1 MLQKNIPFLFFLIT
15 LVSCQIE
22 QKQQAST
29 KIFKELNV
37 SSTGIS
43 FSNTLV
49 ENDSLNYFNYTSM
62 YSGGGV
68 SVGDI
73 NNDGL
78 EDLFFTGNMASNKLY
93 LNKGNLQFE
102 DITEKANI
110 GGDNRWYTGT
120 TMADVNGDGYLD
132 IYCAVS
138 GSFGSKENQLFI
150 NNGDSTFTEKA
161 QQFGVADSANSIQ
174 GTFFDYDKDGD
185 LDLYVAN
192 YPIANVNSS
201 NFTYINKMKNVAD
214 DESDK
219 LYRNDGGVFTNVSKE
234 AGVKTYGFS
243 YGVTASDVN
252 NDGWQDLYISS
263 DYSIPDY
270 FYINNGDGTFKEVIK
285 EAVSH
290 SAFYGMGVDISDF
303 NNDGFLDVFQADMD
317 ANNNR
322 RQKANMASMNPQ
334 LFWATVFSGFHYQYM
349 HNCMQLNTGVILNN
363 VPQFSNI
370 SRLTGTSSTDWSWG
384 PLFADFDNDGN
395 KDLFISNGIRREVNN
410 RDFFNTYSKNDET
423 GYSDLEKSLMIPSEK
438 IDNFIFKNNGN
449 LNFEKA
455 NIEWGI
461 EHEGFS
467 NGVVYADLDNDG
479 DLEIITNNI
488 DEPASVFENTSSEIN
503 NYISISFEGD
513 VTNKF
518 GLGNRVYITANGET
532 QLQELTLTRGY
543 QSSVAPKLHFGLHKA
558 KKIDELKVVWANG
571 KTEVLKNIDVN
582 QQLVFQESNAITES
596 NSEEIAATLFETVET
611 ENLPKHK
618 HTENIND
625 DFLKQVLLPHKMSQF
640 GPAIAVAD
648 VNNDGLDDLFIGG
661 AFDNNASLYFQN
673 STSFEKQTIEAIEK
687 DKLSEDIG
695 ALFFDADND
704 GDQDLYVVSGGYE
717 FASES
722 EMLQDRLYIN
732 NGKGD
737 FSKSE
742 NGLPEMRTSGSKVYP
757 IDFNNDGKQDLL
769 VLGRQIPGKYPTPT
783 NSYLLMN
790 KSTNEK
796 VVFED
801 VTNEFAKDFINL
813 GMATSAVITDVDND
827 DRQDI
832 IIVGEW
838 MPIKVFK
845 NTENGFTNISESLG
859 LTEDTAGWWW
869 SIEQGDFDNDGDMDY
884 IVGNNGLNYKYQAN
898 PTETFDIYVNDF
910 DKNNQNDI
918 VLSYYNEGKQ
928 FPVRGRSCSSEQIPS
943 IKSKFKN
950 YNTFSEATLIDV
962 YSEEK
967 LENALHYQVKSFA
980 SVYLENKGTTFVI
993 HQLPVEAQ
1001 LSSVN
1006 QILVEDYNKDGNLDF
1021 LIAGNLFVSEIE
1033 TPRNDAGFGYYFE
1046 GDGNGTFNPIPPTKS
1061 GFFTSGDVKD
1071 LAKIKIKGQDY
1082 IISVKNDD
1090 FLQFIKFNN

>member
-1 MLQKNIPFLFFLIT
+1 MI
-15 LVSCQIE
+15 LVSCKKE
-22 QKQQAST
+22 QQLASS
-29 KIFKELNV
+29 KIFKELNTT
-37 SSTGIS
+37 STGIN

-78 EDLFFTGNMASNKLY
+78 TDVFFTGNQTSNKLY

-102 DITEKANI
+102 DITEKAAV

-132 IYCAVS
+132 IYCAVA
-138 GSFGSKENQLFI
+138 GLFGSKENQLFI
-150 NNGDSTFTEKA
+150 NNGNGTFTEKA
-161 QQFGVADSANSIQ
+161 QEYGVADSANSTQ

-192 YPIANVNSS
+192 YPIANINSS
-201 NFTYINKMKNVAD
+201 NFEYKNKMQRVTDK
-214 DESDK
+214 ESDK
-219 LYRNDGGVFTNVSKE
+219 LYRNDGGIFTNVSE
-234 AGVKTYGFS
+234 ESGVKTYGFS

-252 NDGWQDLYISS
+252 NDGWPDLYISS

-290 SAFYGMGVDISDF
+290 SAFYGMGVDIADF
-303 NNDGFLDVFQADMD
+303 NNDGNLDVFQADMD

-334 LFWATVFSGFHYQYM
+334 LFWETVFSGFHYQYM
-349 HNCMQLNTGVILNN
+349 HNCMQLNTGVVVNN

-395 KDLFISNGIRREVNN
+395 KDLFISNGIRREINN
-410 RDFFNTYSKNDET
+410 RDFFNTYSKNDKT

-438 IDNFIFKNNGN
+438 IDNFIFKNTGN

-455 NIEWGI
+455 NAEWGI
-461 EHEGFS
+461 EHKGFS

-488 DEPASVFENTSSEIN
+488 DEPASVFENTSSDIN
-503 NYISISFEGD
+503 NFITVKFEGNSA
-513 VTNKF
+513 NKF
-518 GLGNRVYITANGET
+518 GLGNRVYVTTGNQT
-532 QLQELTLTRGY
+532 QLQELTLTRGF
-543 QSSVAPKLHFGLHKA
+543 QSSVAPKLHFGLHKSA
-558 KKIDELKVVWANG
+558 TIDELKVVWTDG
-571 KTEVLKNIDVN
+571 KIETLKNVN
-582 QQLVFQESNAITES
+582 ANQHLVFKHSNAAVEVTS
-596 NSEEIAATLFETVET
+596 NTNKQPLFETVQNNE
-611 ENLPKHK
+611 LPTHK
-618 HTENIND
+618 HVENTFD

-648 VNNDGLDDLFIGG
+648 VNNDGLDDFFIGG
-661 AFDNNASLYFQN
+661 AFDNVASMYLQTQTGFEQYQSN
-673 STSFEKQTIEAIEK
+673 FEKEK
-687 DKLSEDIG
+687 LNEDVG

-704 GDQDLYVVSGGYE
+704 GDKDLYVVSGGYE
-717 FASES
+717 FAPES

-732 NGKGD
+732 NGNSD
-737 FSKSE
+737 FTKAE
-742 NGLPEMRTSGSKVYP
+742 NSLPEMRTSGSKVYT
-757 IDFNNDGKQDLL
+757 IDFNKDGKQDLL
-769 VLGRQIPGKYPTPT
+769 VLGRQVPGKYPTPT
-783 NSYLLMN
+783 NSYLLLN
-790 KSTNEK
+790 KSSGQE

-801 VTNEFAKDFINL
+801 VTQQFAKDFLNL

-827 DRQDI
+827 DWLDI

-845 NTENGFTNISESLG
+845 NMKTEFKDISESAG

-869 SIEQGDFDNDGDMDY
+869 SIQQGDFDKDGDMDY

-898 PTETFDIYVNDF
+898 STETFDIYVNDF

-918 VLSYYNEGKQ
+918 VLGYYNEGKQ
-928 FPVRGRSCSSEQIPS
+928 FPVRGRSCSSQQIPS

-950 YNTFSEATLIDV
+950 YNTFSEATLVDV
-962 YSEEK
+962 YTKEK
-967 LENALHYQVKSFA
+967 LKNALHYQVKSFA
-980 SVYLENKGTTFVI
+980 SIYLENKNGKFTV

-1001 LSSVN
+1001 ISSIN

-1021 LIAGNLFVSEIE
+1021 VIAGNLFVSEIE

-1046 GDGNGTFNPIPPTKS
+1046 GNGNGTFNAVPPTES

-1071 LAKIKIKGQDY
+1071 LVQIQIKNQEY
-1082 IISVKNDD
+1082 IISVKNNNY
-1090 FLQFIKFNN
+1090 LQFIKLKN

>member
-1 MLQKNIPFLFFLIT
+1 MLQKSIFPLLFLLL
-15 LVSCQIE
+15 LVSCKKE
-22 QKQQAST
+22 QQVATT
-29 KIFKELNV
+29 KIFKELNAT
-37 SSTGIS
+37 STGIN
-43 FSNTLV
+43 FNNKLV

-62 YSGGGV
+62 YSGGGI

-78 EDLFFTGNMASNKLY
+78 VDIFFTGNMTSNKLY

-102 DITEKANI
+102 DITQKAAI

-138 GSFGSKENQLFI
+138 GLFGSKENQLFI
-150 NNGDSTFTEKA
+150 NNGDSTFTEMA
-161 QQFGVADSANSIQ
+161 QQYGVADSANSTQ

-192 YPIANVNSS
+192 YPIANINSS
-201 NFTYINKMKNVAD
+201 NFTYKNKMQRVTDK
-214 DESDK
+214 ESDK
-219 LYRNDGGVFTNVSKE
+219 LYRNDGGVFTNVSEE

-243 YGVTASDVN
+243 YGVTVGDVN
-252 NDGWQDLYISS
+252 NDGWPDLYISS

-285 EAVSH
+285 EAVAH
-290 SAFYGMGVDISDF
+290 SAFYGMGVDIADF
-303 NNDGFLDVFQADMD
+303 NNDGNLDVFQADMD

-334 LFWATVFSGFHYQYM
+334 LFWETVFSGFHYQYM
-349 HNCMQLNTGVILNN
+349 HNCMQLNTGVLKNN
-363 VPQFSNI
+363 IPQFSNI

-410 RDFFNTYSKNDET
+410 RDFFRKYSKNDDS
-423 GYSDLEKSLMIPSEK
+423 GYSDLEKSLLIPSEK

-455 NIEWGI
+455 NAEWGI

-479 DLEIITNNI
+479 DLEIITNNV
-488 DEPASVFENTSSEIN
+488 DELASVFENTSSEIN
-503 NYISISFEGD
+503 NYITVKFEGSSA
-513 VTNKF
+513 NKF
-518 GLGNRVYITANGET
+518 GLGNRAYVTIGNKT
-532 QLQELTLTRGY
+532 QLQELTLSRGF
-543 QSSVAPKLHFGLHKA
+543 QSSVTTKLHFGLHKA
-558 KKIDELKVVWANG
+558 TKIDELKVVWTNG
-571 KTEVLKNIDVN
+571 KVEILKNVEAN
-582 QQLVFQESNAITES
+582 QNLIFKESNAVAETISKDVEKTQ
-596 NSEEIAATLFETVET
+596 FETVK
-611 ENLPKHK
+611 NNQLPIHK
-618 HTENIND
+618 HIENIYD

-648 VNNDGLDDLFIGG
+648 VNNDGLDDFFVGG
-661 AFDNNASLYFQN
+661 SFDNVASLYVQTATGFEQN
-673 STSFEKQTIEAIEK
+673 QQLFEK
-687 DKLSEDIG
+687 DKLNEDVG

-717 FASES
+717 FAPES
-722 EMLQDRLYIN
+722 TMLQDRLYVN

-737 FSKSE
+737 FTKVE
-742 NGLPEMRTSGSKVYP
+742 NGLPEMRISGSKVYP
-757 IDFNNDGKQDLL
+757 IDFNKDGKQDLL
-769 VLGRQIPGKYPTPT
+769 VLGRQVSGKYPTPT
-783 NSYLLMN
+783 NTFLLLN
-790 KSTNEK
+790 KSTSSE

-801 VTNEFAKDFINL
+801 VTAQYAKDFINM

-827 DRQDI
+827 GWKDI

-845 NTENGFTNISESLG
+845 NTENGFTNISEELG
-859 LTEDTAGWWW
+859 LTADTTGWWW
-869 SIEQGDFDNDGDMDY
+869 SIQQGDFDNDGDMDY

-898 PTETFDIYVNDF
+898 SNETFDIYVNDF

-928 FPVRGRSCSSEQIPS
+928 FPVRGRSCSSQQIPS
-943 IKSKFKN
+943 IKTKFKN
-950 YNTFSEATLIDV
+950 YNTFSEATLVDV
-962 YSEEK
+962 YTKEK

-980 SVYLENKGTTFVI
+980 SIYLENNGDTFKI

-1001 LSSVN
+1001 LSSIN

-1046 GDGNGTFNPIPPTKS
+1046 GNGNGTFNPISATKS
-1061 GFFTSGDVKD
+1061 GFFSPGDVKD
-1071 LAKIKIKGQDY
+1071 MSEISIGNERF
-1082 IISVKNDD
+1082 IIIAKNDD
-1090 FLQFIKFNN
+1090 FLQFIKLND